1 MKHSEALLAT
11 PNGAGYIRDL
21 CSHWAHR
28 FPVEHNEM
36 TAQIVLPQTICKL
49 VAAPSSLLLQLE
61 LQDDVDCQQMENV
74 VQEHLRLLANGE
86 EINLRW
92 RRR

>member
-1 MKHSEALLAT
+1 M
-11 PNGAGYIRDL
+11 
-21 CSHWAHR
+21 
-28 FPVEHNEM
+28 
-36 TAQIVLPQTICKL
+36 

-74 VQEHLRLLANGE
+74 VKEHLRRLANGE
-86 EINLRW
+86 EVNLRW